1 MKLLYLI
8 LVVTIC
14 LLAWRINNPGDLRLN
29 RRYLARYLKDAQG
42 NGPVKVST
50 RKLVVDRPSGAP
62 EERSFYNIEAEFVD
76 TSRRS
81 IMAQVVYPLEELHRE
96 REKKN
101 LPGAQ
106 ETDMMQGLTNM
117 QGSSDVGARLKEDP
131 FKDLA
136 VEEKVTAAKV
146 AMVKAEVD
154 QLRLLS
160 TRCELFPR
168 LIAHDEQRLITITDS
183 VGKQR
188 LDDVWQELDAVAKQS
203 LLEQL
208 VQDLAVFHSRS
219 EDLIALVPSGP
230 GYSEKSVREA
240 LRASLDTG
248 LELEPIRTEDVLA
261 AAGPLYATAQ
271 LEQGLRLVNGSPRG
285 FYVNGKRA
293 KRLDWAGLRRDLPAF
308 DVIELVCDPALGLSA
323 EQEEH
328 YFRVYLDKLQQLTEP
343 DTTIP
348 TVHDLRCLAIYY
360 QIVLVGHLAHFKRI
374 AKAASSKSP
383 LDVKH
388 WPTNSLQQVADKL
401 LVHLQADGELKELSD
416 QLVPVL
422 QPLLK

>member
-208 VQDLAVFHSRS
+208 VQDLAV
-219 EDLIALVPSGP
+219 
-230 GYSEKSVREA
+230 
-240 LRASLDTG
+240 
-248 LELEPIRTEDVLA
+248 
-261 AAGPLYATAQ
+261 
-271 LEQGLRLVNGSPRG
+271 
-285 FYVNGKRA
+285 
-293 KRLDWAGLRRDLPAF
+293 
-308 DVIELVCDPALGLSA
+308 
-323 EQEEH
+323 
-328 YFRVYLDKLQQLTEP
+328 
-343 DTTIP
+343 
-348 TVHDLRCLAIYY
+348 
-360 QIVLVGHLAHFKRI
+360 
-374 AKAASSKSP
+374 
-383 LDVKH
+383 
-388 WPTNSLQQVADKL
+388 
-401 LVHLQADGELKELSD
+401 
-416 QLVPVL
+416 
-422 QPLLK
+422 